1 MQRIAVTLLA
11 LGIVGARAE
20 AQIGMSP
27 VQDYINKTTLLNNIL
42 SNSRA
47 TGMSQRAQ
55 TGAASGN
62 RAGAG
67 NAAATTSLSAFK
79 HSGSSI
85 LPSALA
91 ERASNGSVDKR
102 TAQQFFESQL
112 DLYKKT
118 AATDGFPPNEVAYAL
133 EYFIVNTYM
142 TYHDLHDVP
151 YEKDP
156 RVKRGKDSFDRI
168 TIINEKKTLK
178 PTMLQER
185 AVFGQMQSVL
195 AANPALAKMTDHDK
209 QELTE
214 LLAIM
219 MGVNLAT
226 YLRGVNAADDRLIA
240 QARQSAR
247 ENLERLLGAPIDR
260 IKIDERGVH

>member
-1 MQRIAVTLLA
+1 MRRIAVTLLA
-11 LGIVGARAE
+11 LSTVSARAH

-47 TGMSQRAQ
+47 TDMSQRAQ
-55 TGAASGN
+55 TNSSGS
-62 RAGAG
+62 RAGGARA
-67 NAAATTSLSAFK
+67 NATTSPSAFA
-79 HSGSSI
+79 HTGTSI
-85 LPSALA
+85 LPAALA
-91 ERASNGSVDKR
+91 ERTANGNVDKR
-102 TAQQFFESQL
+102 TAQQFFESQI
-112 DLYKKT
+112 DLYKRT

-168 TIINEKKTLK
+168 TIINEKKALK

-195 AANPALAKMTDHDK
+195 AANPAFAKMTDRDK

-219 MGVNLAT
+219 MGVNYST
-226 YLRGVNAADDRLIA
+226 YMRGVNAEDERQIA
-240 QARQSAR
+240 QARQTAR
-247 ENLERLLGAPIDR
+247 ENLERVLGTPVDR

>member
-1 MQRIAVTLLA
+1 MRRIDVTLLA
-11 LGIVGARAE
+11 LSIVSAPVR

-47 TGMSQRAQ
+47 TAMSQRAQ
-55 TGAASGN
+55 TNSSGN
-62 RAGAG
+62 RAGSTRA
-67 NAAATTSLSAFK
+67 NATSPSAFT
-79 HSGSSI
+79 HTGRSI
-85 LPSALA
+85 LPAALA
-91 ERASNGSVDKR
+91 ERTRNGNVDQR
-102 TAQQFFESQL
+102 TAQQFFESQI
-112 DLYKKT
+112 DLYKRT
-118 AATDGFPPNEVAYAL
+118 AANDGFPPNEVAYAL

-168 TIINEKKTLK
+168 AIINEKKTLK

-185 AVFGQMQSVL
+185 AVFNQMQAVL
-195 AANPALAKMTDHDK
+195 AANPALAKMTDRDK

-219 MGVNLAT
+219 MGVNYTA
-226 YLRGVNAADDRLIA
+226 YLRGVNAEDERLMA
-240 QARQSAR
+240 QARQTAR
-247 ENLERLLGAPIDR
+247 EQLERLLGTPIDR
-260 IKIDERGVH
+260 IKIDERGVY